1 MTDQLEFIFDS
12 SDWRLIVPHE
22 FQKRYLIIE
31 SWCLEA
37 EYDAFD
43 AVDEEGELKETLRA
57 AVLNKRTRL
66 LEMFQ
71 TL

>member
-1 MTDQLEFIFDS
+1 MSEQLEFIFDS
-12 SDWRLIVPHE
+12 SDWRLVVPHE

-31 SWCLEA
+31 SWCLET
-37 EYDAFD
+37 EEDAFD

-71 TL
+71 AL